1 MIHQEKT
8 AFSLAALSKQEL
20 FNFQTVLGG
29 VAYMK
34 QSEQLLYL
42 TKNNDQGSILIY
54 TLIVLIVL
62 SLVGAIGIQ
71 TTWFE
76 IKLAGND
83 RLINRLKIKAE
94 STALTAVELV
104 DKQKPLTLKDS
115 NWESPT
121 RMPWFS
127 RGLDCQFDTVSG
139 EDKRGALNTYIRD
152 ISHWVDDQDGPANC
166 AALVPERDNARSKSF
181 LKEFKQCRFQV
192 IDVEVA
198 QGSSLQIGNNYSTMH
213 NLYITGLSEENQG
226 KCLVQIGYRKRY

>member
-1 MIHQEKT
+1 MKH
-8 AFSLAALSKQEL
+8 SKRS
-20 FNFQTVLGG
+20 
-29 VAYMK
+29 YM
-34 QSEQLLYL
+34 
-42 TKNNDQGSILIY
+42 TINNEQGSILIY
-54 TLIVLIVL
+54 TMIVLIVL

-83 RLINRLKIKAE
+83 RFINRLKIKAE

-104 DKQKPLTLKDS
+104 EKQKPQTLKDS
-115 NWESPT
+115 DWESPT

-127 RGLDCQFDTVSG
+127 RGIDCQFDMVSG
-139 EDKRGALNTYIRD
+139 EDKREALNTYIRD
-152 ISHWVDDQDGPANC
+152 STHWVDDQNAPANC
-166 AALVPERDNARSKSF
+166 APLVPEPNTKGRDSF

-198 QGSSLQIGNNYSTMH
+198 QGASLQTGNNYSTMH
-213 NLYITGLSEENQG
+213 NLYITGLCEENQG